1 MGDSL
6 DVTVM
11 KMLRSLFRSREHQ
24 LLHIAD
30 EHHPQLKLRYG
41 GEFVVKGLSVFDR
54 QGRLRGFVF
63 EPGDPTPAR
72 IQSYVAG
79 ARQAGHISED
89 LVRTLFTSIQRE
101 DFVIQRFWTRDVLVF
116 PNDIYQPHAPR
127 HSASPTELSS
137 Q

>member
-1 MGDSL
+1 
-6 DVTVM
+6 M
-11 KMLRSLFRSREHQ
+11 KMLRSFFRSRERQ
-24 LLHIAD
+24 LLEIAD
-30 EHHPQLKLRYG
+30 EHHPQLQLRYG

-63 EPGDPTPAR
+63 EPGDPTHAR
-72 IQSYVAG
+72 IQSYVAV

-89 LVRTLFTSIQRE
+89 LVRTLFRRIQRE

-116 PNDIYQPHAPR
+116 PNDIYQSRPSR